1 MTLNEYQEKAMTTCT
16 ESSMNFA
23 YALTGLNAEVGEIND
38 KVAKAIRKDEAVIA
52 SNELMVRCSESL
64 EARKLTAGILAELG
78 DVLWFVALLCK
89 ASGWTMEEVAQ
100 MNLDKLADRAK
111 RNVIIGEGDNR

>member
-1 MTLNEYQEKAMTTCT
+1 MTLNEYQSQAMTTCT

-38 KVAKAIRKDEAVIA
+38 KVAKAIRKGEAVIA
-52 SNELMVRCSESL
+52 SNMVRCSELL
-64 EARKLTAGILAELG
+64 EAQKLTAGILAELG
-78 DVLWFVALLCK
+78 DVLWFVALMCK
-89 ASGWTMEEVAQ
+89 AAGWTMEQVAQ

>member
-52 SNELMVRCSESL
+52 SNERMVRCSESL
-64 EARKLTAGILAELG
+64 EARKLTAGIIAELG
-78 DVLWFVALLCK
+78 DVLWFVALIAKHAGL
-89 ASGWTMEEVAQ
+89 TLEEVAQ
-100 MNLDKLADRAK
+100 LNLNKLADRAK

>member
-38 KVAKAIRKDEAVIA
+38 KVAKAIRKEEAVIA

-89 ASGWTMEEVAQ
+89 ASGV
-100 MNLDKLADRAK
+100 
-111 RNVIIGEGDNR
+111 DNGRGCPDESRQTRRPRQTQCHHWGGGQ